1 MTDTDTSSSSIPGVG
16 TDDEELVARGE
27 RFVEIAAAFLVAVS
41 LVGIGYYIAR
51 LGTGKLPQQ
60 AVRLLLTAGLAYALV
75 RGKRWARWITVLL
88 TVLTFVVVLPTV
100 ARSVFRDIPALESVG
115 LLALLVGYGVIG
127 RGLLYSRSI
136 RAFFAARDPGHR
148 SPVPPV
154 T

>member
-16 TDDEELVARGE
+16 PDDEELVARGE
-27 RFVEIAAAFLVAVS
+27 RFVEIAAVFLVAVS

-127 RGLLYSRSI
+127 RGLLYSRSV